1 MNEKTTFKGSPSQ
14 LINFG
19 FYILCF
25 LLSFI
30 YGLGVLLFLI
40 RFLKT
45 RYTKFEITDERIIEQ
60 IGVLSRKTDET
71 ELYRVKDIRLEE
83 PFLLRMFGLSNII
96 IITSD
101 KTSPLITIKG
111 VKNGKKLTGYLR
123 SKVEKRRDKKGVKET
138 DFE

>member
-14 LINFG
+14 LLNFG

-25 LLSFI
+25 LLLFI
-30 YGLGVLLFLI
+30 YGLGLLLFLI

-60 IGVLSRKTDET
+60 IGVFSRTTDET

-83 PFLLRMFGLSNII
+83 PFLLRIFSLSNII
-96 IITSD
+96 IMTSD

-111 VKNGKKLTGYLR
+111 VKNGKKITDYLR
-123 SKVEKRRDKKGVKET
+123 SKVEKRRDEKGVRET

>member
-1 MNEKTTFKGSPSQ
+1 MNEKTTFKGSPSK

-25 LLSFI
+25 LLLLI
-30 YGLGVLLFLI
+30 YGLGLLLFLI

-60 IGVLSRKTDET
+60 IGVFSRTTDET
-71 ELYRVKDIRLEE
+71 ELYRVKDIRIEE
-83 PFLLRMFGLSNII
+83 PFLLRIFSLSNII
-96 IITSD
+96 IMTSD

-111 VKNGKKLTGYLR
+111 VKNGKKITDYLR
-123 SKVEKRRDKKGVKET
+123 SKVEKRRDEKGVRET

>member
-25 LLSFI
+25 LLLFI
-30 YGLGVLLFLI
+30 YGLGLLLFLI

-60 IGVLSRKTDET
+60 IGVFSRTKSDE
-71 ELYRVKDIRLEE
+71 YRKSRGYK
-83 PFLLRMFGLSNII
+83 PKPK
-96 IITSD
+96 D
-101 KTSPLITIKG
+101 KTESTSNDIIDAAEALQFIQ
-111 VKNGKKLTGYLR
+111 
-123 SKVEKRRDKKGVKET
+123 
-138 DFE
+138 